1 MSFGIDYSILKSLL
15 GLAKMNGRRQMND
28 RAQSGGPIGKI
39 FKGLATGVGLVSE
52 SVQHHKEKKRAQ
64 AQQEQQQQQQQEAER
79 VMSEDDRAQSETAR
93 DLDEAHWQLDEA
105 QQELARETGQ
115 TPSTPGSPEQTPE
128 LADNF
133 IRDHPPP
140 PHSEPRSPAARLK
153 LPVVLTQRRPKARD
167 RGFVRAY
174 APILEDVSIDQDSF
188 LDFIDK
194 LNKAVEPSPWIQ
206 AINLAGLAAQHVPL
220 AVSMAVSV
228 ALKIAADSA
237 SEVHS
242 RTKTNAFLDKVNEEY
257 FKPRGSIALFMTWKP
272 QDPSAVAT
280 VNFDLGTTIAKAS
293 SGSNKGTFTSIQ
305 RRMKSSSAATSF
317 EFPETAPLIFPAL
330 DRLASSAS
338 DDPVVE
344 TKKQNIVKR
353 GGGFVGDYLDRRA
366 VAQWAGENP
375 ESKLA
380 NAAPKPEF
388 RSRYADPNHPASSG
402 DPLAFITGG
411 KISGGV
417 RVQNARGGAARRG
430 GFDGG
435 SITDSRYSAM
445 RGRGFSRGVWD
456 RRAVASRWSGSSDL
470 QAPHELSN
478 PSTAYAPDGNHERDT
493 RIPHGH
499 PVPFAKG
506 GLVGNGPL
514 SLIGGVKK
522 LLQKDVL
529 YLVIVS
535 LPTEEEMAQ
544 AAAEL
549 E

>member
-1 MSFGIDYSILKSLL
+1 
-15 GLAKMNGRRQMND
+15 MND
-28 RAQSGGPIGKI
+28 RAQSEGPISKI

-52 SVQHHKEKKRAQ
+52 SVQHHQEKKRVQ
-64 AQQEQQQQQQQEAER
+64 TQQEQQQQEAVR
-79 VMSEDDRAQSETAR
+79 VMSEDDRAQTETTAR
-93 DLDEAHWQLDEA
+93 DFEEADWQLNEA

-115 TPSTPGSPEQTPE
+115 TPSTPGSPEQPPE

-133 IRDHPPP
+133 IRNHPPP
-140 PHSEPRSPAARLK
+140 PHSEPPSPAARLR
-153 LPVVLTQRRPKARD
+153 LPVVITQRRPKARD
-167 RGFVRAY
+167 RGFVKAY
-174 APILEDVSIDQDSF
+174 APVLEDVGIDQDSF

-206 AINLAGLAAQHVPL
+206 AINLAGFAAQHVPL

-228 ALKIAADSA
+228 ALKITADSA

-257 FKPRGSIALFMTWKP
+257 FKPRGSIALLITWKP
-272 QDPSAVAT
+272 QDPSAVAI
-280 VNFDLGTTIAKAS
+280 VNFDLRTTIAKAS
-293 SGSNKGTFTSIQ
+293 SSSNKGTFATMQ

-317 EFPETAPLIFPAL
+317 EFPETAPLIFPVL
-330 DRLASSAS
+330 DKLASSAS

-344 TKKQNIVKR
+344 TNKQNIVKR

-380 NAAPKPEF
+380 NAAPKPQF

-411 KISGGV
+411 NILGGV
-417 RVQNARGGAARRG
+417 RVQVTRGGAARRG

-435 SITDSRYSAM
+435 SIRDSRYSAM
-445 RGRGFSRGVWD
+445 RGRGFNRGVWD
-456 RRAVASRWSGSSDL
+456 RRAVASRRSGSFDPR
-470 QAPHELSN
+470 APHELSN
-478 PSTAYAPDGNHERDT
+478 PSTAYAPGGKHEHDT
-493 RIPHGH
+493 RIPHDH

-506 GLVGNGPL
+506 GMVGNGPL
-514 SLIGGVKK
+514 FLIGGVKK